1 MMKPERRKLFTFLL
15 ICGAASAA
23 AALIIRSSARIIGE
37 HSPRIFGATYMTM
50 NNPYFT
56 ALNESIREVVEAH
69 GDILLTRDPAQ
80 NQERQNEQISE
91 MIDEGMTVLFANPAD
106 WAAIDPALE
115 ECRKAG
121 VAVFAVDTTLYN
133 TDNVISVI
141 QSDQYEAGRLVAED
155 MMKRKPDGARII
167 TLDHYNVHS
176 TVIRLQAFLD
186 QIEGLGRYQVID
198 SSDDASEIEVGNRDM
213 KRMLVLNTDMDVVFG
228 ANDPA
233 AIGALSAI
241 QSDRERTGYRRSVL
255 VYGVDGSPD
264 AKALIRKGEMTGS
277 AVQYPI
283 RMGRMAAD
291 LAYRYLAGEPV
302 PKNCDVEVTMLTAET
317 LDPDNLNSWQ

>member
-23 AALIIRSSARIIGE
+23 AALIIRSSARVIGE

-198 SSDDASEIEVGNRDM
+198 SSIRIWMWCSARMIRPRSVRSRQFRATASAPV
-213 KRMLVLNTDMDVVFG
+213 
-228 ANDPA
+228 
-233 AIGALSAI
+233 IGAACLSTE
-241 QSDRERTGYRRSVL
+241 STGHRTQRR
-255 VYGVDGSPD
+255 
-264 AKALIRKGEMTGS
+264 
-277 AVQYPI
+277 
-283 RMGRMAAD
+283 
-291 LAYRYLAGEPV
+291 
-302 PKNCDVEVTMLTAET
+302 
-317 LDPDNLNSWQ
+317 